1 MKKYIAKANQFWKE
15 GTECKFIAEHG
26 DKTHRL
32 FEFEGTYTLRCKQ
45 DVAVFDKEYPNCKIG
60 DDVIT
65 RDLELF
71 DDLED
76 VFEIIE
82 D

>member
-1 MKKYIAKANQFWKE
+1 MTKYIAKPNQFWKE
-15 GTECKFIAEHG
+15 GTECEFIAECG
-26 DKTHRL
+26 DSSHRL
-32 FEFEGTYTLRCKQ
+32 FEFKGTYTLRCKQ
-45 DVAVFDKEYPNCKIG
+45 DVAAFGKQYPNCKIG
-60 DDVIT
+60 DDVIAY
-65 RDLELF
+65 DLELF